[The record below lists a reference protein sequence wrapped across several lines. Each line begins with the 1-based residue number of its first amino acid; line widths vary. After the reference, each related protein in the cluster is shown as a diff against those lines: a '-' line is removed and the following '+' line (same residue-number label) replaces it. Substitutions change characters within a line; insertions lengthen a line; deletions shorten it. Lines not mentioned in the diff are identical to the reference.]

1 MNARRGEIKESRR
14 ASGQSRVRA
23 DSAKSGS
30 FSGLLIG
37 AASSKLCAI
46 DLLPGKHAAD
56 RVVLQHNE
64 SRDQWSLWWY
74 PARCVFGDR
83 AISVAGLLE

>member
-1 MNARRGEIKESRR
+1 
-14 ASGQSRVRA
+14 
-23 DSAKSGS
+23 
-30 FSGLLIG
+30 
-37 AASSKLCAI
+37 LCAI
-46 DLLPGKHAAD
+46 DFLPGKHAAD
-56 RVVLQHNE
+56 RVVRQRNE